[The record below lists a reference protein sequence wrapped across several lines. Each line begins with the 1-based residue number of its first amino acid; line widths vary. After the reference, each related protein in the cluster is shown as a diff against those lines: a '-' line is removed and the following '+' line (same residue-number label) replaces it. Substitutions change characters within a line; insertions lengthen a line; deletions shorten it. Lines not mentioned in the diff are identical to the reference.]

1 MAVFVVGTGGVPI
14 SSYVATASDGDELA
28 SRKQEAISIA
38 SPK

>member
-1 MAVFVVGTGGVPI
+1 MAVFIGTGGVPI
-14 SSYVATASDGDELA
+14 SYVATATDGDELA